1 MDFTGPDVQ
10 AILADPR
17 FVPPPA
23 PPAGPVGTMA
33 WLRASVARFTAGPE
47 HARLRAIVEAELA
60 RLNPEELRTRAA
72 ESDMDPRYIPVAV
85 LASALGIADVAAAVT
100 AVRAVAAAYQGVYE
114 VAPDAAVA
122 HLVSALPEANPDVT
136 ANRIGILVQACD
148 STAALIAAADGM
160 VPVAELVMRQPPV
173 RVTRRKALED
183 VRIGEAMIPAGTIVT
198 LDISELP
205 FGGKTRL
212 CPGRR
217 HALALAAGSI
227 RPPGDQPR
235 YS

>member
-1 MDFTGPDVQ
+1 MDITGPAVQ
-10 AILADPR
+10 EILTDPR

-33 WLRASVARFTAGPE
+33 WLRASVARFTSGSE

-60 RLNPEELRTRAA
+60 RLNPEELRAQAA
-72 ESDMDPRYIPVAV
+72 ESDVDPRYVPVAV
-85 LASALGIADVAAAVT
+85 LAAALGIADVEAAVT

-114 VAPDAAVA
+114 VAPDSAVA
-122 HLVSALPEANPDVT
+122 HLVSALPDADPDVT

-148 STAALIAAADGM
+148 ATAALIAAADGLT
-160 VPVAELVMRQPPV
+160 PIAELVMRRPPV

-183 VRIGEAMIPAGTIVT
+183 VRIGSVLIPAGTLVT
-198 LDISELP
+198 LDISASP

-227 RPPGDQPR
+227 R
-235 YS
+235 

>member
-1 MDFTGPDVQ
+1 VTITDITGPAVQ

-33 WLRASVARFTAGPE
+33 WLRASVARFTAGAE

-60 RLNPEELRTRAA
+60 RLNPEVLRTQAA
-72 ESDMDPRYIPVAV
+72 DSEVDPRYIPVAV
-85 LASALGIADVAAAVT
+85 LASALGIVDVDAAVT

-114 VAPDAAVA
+114 VAPDSAVA
-122 HLVSALPEANPDVT
+122 HLVSALPDADPDVT

-148 STAALIAAADGM
+148 ATAALIATSITAGGT
-160 VPVAELVMRQPPV
+160 VPVAELVMREPPV
-173 RVTRRKALED
+173 RFTRRKALTD
-183 VRIGEAMIPAGTIVT
+183 VQIGSVLIPAGTIVT

-212 CPGRR
+212 CPGRA

-227 RPPGDQPR
+227 R
-235 YS
+235 